1 MTRSACSLEYLR
13 MGDPPP
19 MDSYAAIDL
28 GALRLDIMS
37 AIVFWSGESGLG
49 NRMISGSA
57 KRLYRNPER

>member
-1 MTRSACSLEYLR
+1 